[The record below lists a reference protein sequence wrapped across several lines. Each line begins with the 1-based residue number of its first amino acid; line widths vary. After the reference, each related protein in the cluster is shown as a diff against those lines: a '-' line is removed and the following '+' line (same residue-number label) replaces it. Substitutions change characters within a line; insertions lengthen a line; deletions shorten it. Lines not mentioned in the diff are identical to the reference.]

1 MKQKTWD
8 EIRAS
13 LNIIINSAATVD
25 LQVPI
30 DSAVRVNVTGP
41 LQLMEM
47 AQQSQHFE
55 TFVQLSTV
63 FVNADRQGYVEET
76 LYKS

>member
-47 AQQSQHFE
+47 AQQS
-55 TFVQLSTV
+55 
-63 FVNADRQGYVEET
+63 
-76 LYKS
+76 